1 MLRSLI
7 IGLMPV
13 LLGLPALACDLGLSD
28 RGEAVADYVEQV
40 RPCFVSLPE
49 GYTFDA
55 RMEREFL
62 RLTNAARN
70 GPCNCRARPSPGT
83 PRRDRMLAPVRP
95 RLITASAP
103 ARRQERPAVLPSSD
117 QRYKASSLR
126 RKLQKSSRGRGNLR
140 GQVREGLRVCVCVC
154 VCECM

>member
-1 MLRSLI
+1 MMLRSLI

-62 RLTNAARN
+62 RLTNAARKEA
-70 GPCNCRARPSPGT
+70 G
-83 PRRDRMLAPVRP
+83 LAPLVYRAHL
-95 RLITASAP
+95 RNTA
-103 ARRQERPAVLPSSD
+103 RFH
-117 QRYKASSLR
+117 SLDMAYNDFF
-126 RKLQKSSRGRGNLR
+126 GHVGDFF
-140 GQVREGLRVCVCVC
+140 
-154 VCECM
+154 CET